1 MGFFNNLLDG
11 AAAYTNGAAVAGYK
25 QAANDLIIVL
35 QRAGVDD
42 ETITNILNEMEQ
54 ICPYDLD
61 I

>member
-11 AAAYTNGAAVAGYK
+11 AAAYTNGAAVAGYR
-25 QAANDLIIVL
+25 QAATDLVTVL
-35 QRAGVDD
+35 QRMGVDSD
-42 ETITNILNEMEQ
+42 TIDDILNAMID

>member
-1 MGFFNNLLDG
+1 MGFLGNLLDG

-25 QAANDLIIVL
+25 QAANDLVIVL
-35 QRAGVDD
+35 QRAGVDND
-42 ETITNILNEMEQ
+42 TITSILNEMEQ